1 MAPQLQFVSGET
13 VMNIQAFFDPDT
25 FTLTYVVFDPAGRD
39 AVVIDPVLDY
49 DVLASRTSTRSVD
62 RIAAFVRERELRVHY
77 VLETHAHADHLS
89 GSQWLKQHLGAK
101 VAVGERIREVQATFR
116 DALDLPELATDG
128 SQFDRLL
135 ADGEVVTAGTLRIET
150 IATPGHTPACV
161 TYRIGDA
168 LFTGDALFMHD
179 YGTGRCDFPRG
190 SAEALY
196 DSVMR
201 LYALPDA
208 TRVFPGH
215 DYQPNGRTVAWETTI
230 GRSKREN
237 PQLRATTS
245 KAEFVAL
252 RTARDRTLQAPRLL
266 YPSVQINL
274 DAGRLPRPHANGAR
288 YLTIP
293 ISEAP
298 EVQPFVDVDPAFVT
312 AHRGSVALVDVREP
326 DEFTGELGHVPGAE
340 LVPLATLP
348 DAAACWNP
356 EREVVLVCRSG
367 GRSARAAIALAGRG
381 FRHLYNLRGGMLAW
395 NDARLPVER

>member
-1 MAPQLQFVSGET
+1 
-13 VMNIQAFFDPDT
+13 MNLQAFFDPDT
-25 FTLTYVVFDPAGRD
+25 FTLTYVVFDPASRD

-49 DVLASRTSTRSVD
+49 DVLASRTSTRSVE
-62 RIAAFVRERELRVHY
+62 RIAALVRERELRVHY

-101 VAVGERIREVQATFR
+101 VAVGEGIREVQATFR
-116 DALDLPELATDG
+116 DALDLPQLATDG

-161 TYRIGDA
+161 TYKIGDA

-215 DYQPNGRTVAWETTI
+215 DYQPNGREVAWETTI

-245 KAEFVAL
+245 KDEFVAL

-298 EVQPFVDVDPAFVT
+298 EAQPFVDVDPAFVT
-312 AHRGSVALVDVREP
+312 AHRGGIALVDVREP

-340 LVPLATLP
+340 LVPLAILP
-348 DAAACWNP
+348 NAAASWDP

-367 GRSARAAIALAGRG
+367 GRSARAAMALAGRG

-395 NDARLPVER
+395 NHARLPVER